1 MIRAEHPGTV
11 TNSAMDVVAYALS
24 VATRASMVY
33 RGPHPWARTEG
44 TS

>member
-11 TNSAMDVVAYALS
+11 NDSAMNVVAHALS
-24 VATRASMVY
+24 VATRGSMVY